1 MFKTTKGHLQTP
13 HGVQLGYTQTTG
25 QTPGIVFLGGFRSDM
40 TGIKALALEKF
51 CQENN
56 KSFIRFDYR
65 GHGTSTGSF
74 EESTITTW
82 TLDTLSVIDS
92 LTEGP
97 QILVGSSMGGWIMI
111 LAALARKSLI
121 AALVGV
127 APAPDFTKRL
137 LEDELSKEQLA
148 ELRQTGRAYIYSP
161 YSEEPYLFT
170 KLLIEDGQRNLVLG
184 GAINLQCPVR
194 LIHGLG
200 DSSVPWNTSIK
211 LAEALDTPDVEL
223 TLMKYGDH
231 RLSDPDSIDKLIQ
244 TVRELC

>member
-1 MFKTTKGHLQTP
+1 
-13 HGVQLGYTQTTG
+13 
-25 QTPGIVFLGGFRSDM
+25 M
-40 TGIKALALEKF
+40 TGTKAQALEKF

-82 TLDTLSVIDS
+82 TLDSLSVIDA

-121 AALVGV
+121 TALVGV

-137 LEDELSKEQLA
+137 LDDELSKEQLA
-148 ELRQTGRAYIYSP
+148 ELRQTGKAHICSP

-170 KLLIEDGQRNLVLG
+170 RLLIEDGQRNLVLDR
-184 GAINLQCPVR
+184 AINLHCPVR
-194 LIHGLG
+194 LIHGLK

-211 LAEALDTPDVEL
+211 LAEALDASDVEV
-223 TLMKYGDH
+223 TLMKHGDH
-231 RLSDPDSIDKLIQ
+231 RLSDPNSIDKLIQ
-244 TVRELC
+244 TVRDLS

>member
-1 MFKTTKGHLQTP
+1 MSKTTKGHLQTP
-13 HGVQLGYTQTTG
+13 DGVQLAYTRTIG

-40 TGIKALALEKF
+40 TGTKAQALEKF

-56 KSFIRFDYR
+56 NSFIRFDYR

-74 EESTITTW
+74 EKSTITTW
-82 TLDTLSVIDS
+82 TLDSLSVIDA

-121 AALVGV
+121 TALVGV

-137 LEDELSKEQLA
+137 LDDELSKEQLA
-148 ELRQTGRAYIYSP
+148 ELRQTGKAHICSP

-170 KLLIEDGQRNLVLG
+170 RLLIEDGQRNLVLDR
-184 GAINLQCPVR
+184 AINLQCPVR
-194 LIHGLG
+194 LIHGLK

-211 LAEALDTPDVEL
+211 LAEALDASDVEV
-223 TLMKYGDH
+223 TLMKHGDH
-231 RLSDPDSIDKLIQ
+231 RLSDPNSIDKLIQ
-244 TVRELC
+244 TVRDLS